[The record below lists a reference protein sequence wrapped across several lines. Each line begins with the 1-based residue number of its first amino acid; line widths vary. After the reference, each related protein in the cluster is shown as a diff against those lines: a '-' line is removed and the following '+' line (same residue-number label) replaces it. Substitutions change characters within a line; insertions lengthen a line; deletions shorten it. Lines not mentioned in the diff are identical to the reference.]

1 MNSPTVN
8 NSIVVNNLD
17 VVKSKVV
24 TVCPYCGAGCKI
36 NLCVENGKIVRAEGA
51 NGVTNQGELC
61 LKGYFGWDF
70 LNDTKLLTPRLN
82 EPMIRR
88 EKGGKFEVV
97 SWDEAIRY
105 TAQRLKE
112 IKQKYGAKSIMHTG
126 SSRGTGNETNYV
138 MQKFARAVTGNNNV
152 DCCARVCH
160 GPSVAGLQQT
170 LGNGAMS
177 NSITDIE
184 NSKCLLVFGYNCA
197 DSHPIVARRVIK
209 SKEKGAKIIVCD
221 PRKIETARIA
231 DQHLQMNNG
240 TNMAL
245 VNAFAHVL
253 IEENLYDKSYV
264 ANFTEGFEEYRKIVA
279 DYSPEAVEKLVGVP
293 AEDIRQAMR
302 TYAAAPSATIMWGM
316 GVTQFGQAVDVV
328 KGLSGLALLTGN
340 LGRPDVGV
348 GPVRG
353 QNNVQGACDM
363 GVLPNEFPGYQ
374 SVTNPEIRAKFA
386 KAWGINAD
394 DMDPNVGYRITEV
407 PHLALEGKVKAY
419 YIMGE
424 DPLQTEADL
433 GLVRKGFDT
442 LEFVVV
448 QDIFMTK
455 TAEQADVILPATS
468 WGEHGGIFSCAD
480 RGFQRF
486 GKAIEPKGNVKRD
499 WEIISLLATE
509 MGYPMHYNSNEEIWD
524 ELRELCPLY
533 YGATYEKIGEMGHV
547 QWPCPTLDHPGT
559 PYLYKDNHFDTPTG
573 KGQLFA
579 TAWRAPA
586 EIPDEEFPLVLCTVR
601 EVGHY
606 SCRSMTGN
614 CAALQ
619 TLADEPGFVQMHPE
633 DAQRMGICDQQI
645 LWVESRRGKVISRC
659 NYNERINKGAVYMT
673 YQWWIGACNELTQDN
688 LDPVSKTPETKY
700 CAVRVEPIIDQD
712 WAENYAS
719 QTYNEMKSRLRHHVE
734 DAERMMVHA

>member
-1 MNSPTVN
+1 MKKITS
-8 NSIVVNNLD
+8 
-17 VVKSKVV
+17 
-24 TVCPYCGAGCKI
+24 VCPYCGAGCK
-36 NLCVENGKIVRAEGA
+36 LKLVVEKNKIVRAEA
-51 NGVTNQGELC
+51 AEGVTNQNQLC
-61 LKGYFGWDF
+61 LKGYYGWDF
-70 LNDTKLLTPRLN
+70 LNDTRLLTPRLTQ
-82 EPMIRR
+82 PMIRYQ
-88 EKGGKFEVV
+88 KGGKLEPV

-105 TAQRLKE
+105 TAERLSD
-112 IKQKYGAKSIMHTG
+112 IKAKYGPRAIMTTG

-138 MQKFARAVTGNNNV
+138 MQKFARGVLNTNNV

-177 NSITDIE
+177 NSISDIE
-184 NSKCLLVFGYNCA
+184 NSKCLLIFGYNCA

-209 SKEKGAKIIVCD
+209 AKQNGTRVIVCD

-231 DQHLQMNNG
+231 DRHLQINNG
-240 TNMAL
+240 CNMAL
-245 VNAFAHVL
+245 VNAFIYTL
-253 IEENLYDKSYV
+253 LEENLYNSDYV
-264 ANFTEGFEEYRKIVA
+264 AQYTEGLDALRNTVSEYA
-279 DYSPEAVEKLVGVP
+279 PENV
-293 AEDIRQAMR
+293 EDITGVTAKQIREAMR
-302 TYAAAPSATIMWGM
+302 IYAAAPSATVMWGM

-328 KGLSGLALLTGN
+328 KGLSTLALLTGN
-340 LGRPDVGV
+340 LGREHVGV

-363 GVLPNEFPGYQ
+363 GVIPNQFPGYQ
-374 SVTNPEIRAKFA
+374 DVVDPQVREKFA
-386 KAWGINAD
+386 RAWGVDPQLMD
-394 DMDPNVGYRITEV
+394 DQVGVRITEV

-433 GLVRKGFDT
+433 GLVRKGFEALD
-442 LEFVVV
+442 FVVV

-455 TAEQADVILPATS
+455 TAEAADVLLPATS
-468 WGEHGGIFSCAD
+468 WGEHGGVFTCAD

-486 GKAIEPKGNVKRD
+486 EKAIEPQGNVKRD
-499 WEIISLLATE
+499 WEIISLLATA
-509 MGYPMHYNSNEEIWD
+509 MGYPMHYRDNQQIWD
-524 ELRELCPLY
+524 EMRELCPLFF
-533 YGATYEKIGEMGHV
+533 GVTWEKMGDMGHV

-559 PYLYKDNHFDTPTG
+559 PWLYEGNRFDTPSG

-579 TAWRAPA
+579 AKWRKPA
-586 EIPDEEFPLVLCTVR
+586 EVPDADYPLVLCTVR

-619 TLADEPGFVQMHPE
+619 TLADEPGFVQINPQ
-633 DAQRMGICDQQI
+633 DAERLGVTDRQ
-645 LWVESRRGKVISRC
+645 LVWVSSRRGKVISRADVS
-659 NYNERINKGAVYMT
+659 ERINQGAVYMT

-700 CAVRVEPIIDQD
+700 CAVKLEAIADQR
-712 WAENYAS
+712 WAENYA
-719 QTYNEMKSRLRHHVE
+719 QTTYSAMKQRLREAV
-734 DAERMMVHA
+734 DS